1 MSIPLP
7 LLETLGDLGFPPPQ
21 PRHLW
26 EQLGHS
32 RFLQQFHLSAI
43 GGSSSK
49 CLVALTESTE
59 ALQTLPAPSEDLGD
73 LAGYK

>member
-7 LLETLGDLGFPPPQ
+7 LLETLGDLGCPPQ

-32 RFLQQFHLSAI
+32 RFLQQFPLTAI

-49 CLVALTESTE
+49 CLVALTDSRE